1 MTEVFGVLR
10 GLKGTLKEWFGRLAW
25 ELSIAWPETFIMPTI
40 NHNDGVYTS
49 AWLIT
54 KKGLHSFKW
63 TIAIGV
69 LDTPI
74 NAEEDNQLRHESEFI
89 KLLKICYMF
98 HIQFFSDMS
107 ENSSLVTLIS
117 LLPLTFLRRTDLKS
131 MVFSIIFMS
140 NIYSVFRTN
149 CICTKVFADNRWRRD
164 TE

>member
-1 MTEVFGVLR
+1 
-10 GLKGTLKEWFGRLAW
+10 
-25 ELSIAWPETFIMPTI
+25 MPTI

-89 KLLKICYMF
+89 KLRYVRKLLIGYLDLAAA
-98 HIQFFSDMS
+98 IDFSPED
-107 ENSSLVTLIS
+107 
-117 LLPLTFLRRTDLKS
+117 
-131 MVFSIIFMS
+131 
-140 NIYSVFRTN
+140 
-149 CICTKVFADNRWRRD
+149 
-164 TE
+164 

>member
-1 MTEVFGVLR
+1 
-10 GLKGTLKEWFGRLAW
+10 
-25 ELSIAWPETFIMPTI
+25 MPTI

-131 MVFSIIFMS
+131 MFFRLFSCP
-140 NIYSVFRTN
+140 IYTVYSGQ
-149 CICTKVFADNRWRRD
+149 IVFAQKFLLTTDDAGIQNK
-164 TE
+164 TNKHILG